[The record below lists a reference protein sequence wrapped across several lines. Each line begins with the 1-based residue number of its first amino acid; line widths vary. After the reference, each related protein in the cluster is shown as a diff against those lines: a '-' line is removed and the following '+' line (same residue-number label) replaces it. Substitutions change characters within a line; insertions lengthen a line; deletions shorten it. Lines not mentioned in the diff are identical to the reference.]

1 MEKSAF
7 SSQRRK
13 ERLFTFPM
21 EFNLLWS
28 GLSTYPQFPEK
39 DSENVCYSRASHFDD
54 VIIARQYGD
63 FWSSCI
69 AYTRTHTSVNQKKNM
84 CFVPVVVI
92 PWMLFTFQSHIS
104 DVWSERKWC
113 AHLPQIKKKIT
124 EEKLMFRGKKRQI
137 WFAIYLWVVEYKLML
152 ANEFMERGWWDE
164 STMALL
170 LQQNLTHRE
179 WKRVFA
185 INGRTFNWMV

>member
-1 MEKSAF
+1 MFVIREL
-7 SSQRRK
+7 RT
-13 ERLFTFPM
+13 LTMLLLPVNMVTFDHHA
-21 EFNLLWS
+21 LHTLVRTQA
-28 GLSTYPQFPEK
+28 ST
-39 DSENVCYSRASHFDD
+39 R
-54 VIIARQYGD
+54 
-63 FWSSCI
+63 
-69 AYTRTHTSVNQKKNM
+69 KKNM